1 MPFEARPADEIRDDL
16 LAQWAASY
24 RSRGEDLAIDRD
36 SHAYAEADALAL
48 QLEGLEIAAQSNA
61 LQVLVRNASGGR
73 LDDFARD
80 DGTTRKAAVA
90 ARRHV
95 SVSGGT
101 STTTSVGGAYLTT
114 SSGLRFDP
122 IDSTGAALSSIT
134 TDGSG
139 VAEILVECE
148 TEGPRGS
155 IATGTVLTWSSA
167 PSGFASTGTVTST
180 TTSRREG
187 ALVEGDEAL
196 RLRLLDRRRER
207 PASGNRADWREK
219 VREVTGVAEAY
230 VYPLAMPPASYPD
243 PSTPSTLGC
252 VTVLAIGPT
261 SGDAVVNTRFVVGGA
276 TGPGE
281 QCDQIKDFLEG
292 DRDADLNV
300 TTLGRQWRPVTVPR
314 GNYCVKTP
322 QADARSFEIQIK
334 NATGSAFPWVYDSGM
349 TVHSSSTSTS
359 LVVNGDHTAKNSK
372 NALVR
377 VGSSVIRGGYA
388 QVNLGVG
395 SYNGG
400 TGLTTWSVADMGG
413 APIPVHVVLPRPPNY
428 SAVKEATIAYIDSL
442 GPGEYT
448 GSPAASARHP
458 SPDSVSP
465 SAVYLSALAAAV
477 ITGVPTVLAATVTV
491 PVADVLPVD
500 EAMVDLAYLTVRS
513 L

>member
-281 QCDQIKDFLEG
+281 QCDQIEDFLEG

-314 GNYCVKTP
+314 GNCCVKTP
-322 QADARSFEIQIK
+322 RKLTQDVTLITVLSSARPYPWTYDASI
-334 NATGSAFPWVYDSGM
+334 
-349 TVHSSSTSTS
+349 TVDGASLTSS
-359 LVVNGDHTAKNSK
+359 LKVAGNHTTKAGKS
-372 NALVR
+372 ALVR
-377 VGSSVIRGGYA
+377 VGTSLIRGGY
-388 QVNLGVG
+388 QSITLGSASYSGGVTTFDQSADEMLAIPTTG
-395 SYNGG
+395 SV
-400 TGLTTWSVADMGG
+400 LLPAPPDWSSIRTSVFAFFD
-413 APIPVHVVLPRPPNY
+413 A
-428 SAVKEATIAYIDSL
+428 L

-448 GSPAASARHP
+448 GSPSDSARWPSTLDGGPSTVYGDAIGARVISDVPAVLSSVATTPASA
-458 SPDSVSP
+458 V
-465 SAVYLSALAAAV
+465 
-477 ITGVPTVLAATVTV
+477 VPL
-491 PVADVLPVD
+491 D
-500 EAMVDLAYLTVRS
+500 EEMVDIGYLVVHA
-513 L
+513 